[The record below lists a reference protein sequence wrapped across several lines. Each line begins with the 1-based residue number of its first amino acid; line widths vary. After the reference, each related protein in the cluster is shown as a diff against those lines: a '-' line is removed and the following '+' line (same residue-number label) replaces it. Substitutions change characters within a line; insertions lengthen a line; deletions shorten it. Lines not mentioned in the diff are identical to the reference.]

1 MNIGIPGARR
11 PKTATM
17 PHDFQADIDAI
28 GAIPVVATL
37 LEVVCRT
44 TNMRF
49 AAIARVTQDRW
60 VCCASHDDLNF
71 GLRPGGELWVE
82 TTICEEIRKSG
93 AAVVIDEV
101 ASDAVFSGHPTPALY
116 GFQSYISVP
125 ILLADGSFFGTLC
138 AIDPAPNLLNTVKVR
153 GMFELFARLIAHEL
167 DTQTQLAAMAQ
178 ENEALKHRFR
188 GGLGHD
194 MRNTL
199 AAMEAGARLLGKTV
213 LDARGQMIVA
223 EMESAAKTLSQQISD
238 AMAASRGN

>member
-1 MNIGIPGARR
+1 M
-11 PKTATM
+11 TSTTT

-44 TNMRF
+44 TGMRF
-49 AAIARVTQDRW
+49 AAVARVTEDRW

-71 GLRPGGELWVE
+71 GLKPGGELWVE
-82 TTICEEIRKSG
+82 TTICDEIRKSG
-93 AAVVIDEV
+93 SAVVIDEV
-101 ASDAVFSGHPTPALY
+101 AKDTVFCDHPTPALY

-125 ILLADGSFFGTLC
+125 ILLADGGFFGTLC
-138 AIDPAPNLLNTVKVR
+138 AIDPAPNQLNNIKVR

-167 DTQTQLAAMAQ
+167 DTQMQLAAMAE
-178 ENEALKHRFR
+178 ENDALKHRFR

-199 AAMEAGARLLGKTV
+199 AAMEAGARLLAKTP
-213 LDARGQMIVA
+213 LNERGQLIVR
-223 EMESAAKTLSQQISD
+223 EMEIAAKTLSQHISD